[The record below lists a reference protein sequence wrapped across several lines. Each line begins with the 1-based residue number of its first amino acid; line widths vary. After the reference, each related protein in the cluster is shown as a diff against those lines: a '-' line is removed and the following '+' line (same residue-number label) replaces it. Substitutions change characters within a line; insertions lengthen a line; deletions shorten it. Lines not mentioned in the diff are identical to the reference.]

1 MALARISI
9 TLPQD
14 MVAAADRQAAQQDRS
29 RSWVVVEALRAYL
42 GKPTSGRGA
51 LVREPAPLPH
61 TAARPGLGD
70 SRLAQLEADL
80 ALTPEQRVREAER
93 TAREGELTS
102 GRARAARRIVQF
114 DRYEDYLDWKRWE
127 GVSP

>member
-9 TLPQD
+9 TLPQEV
-14 MVAAADRQAAQQDRS
+14 VAAADRRAAELDRP

-42 GKPTSGRGA
+42 RQPASRSGT
-51 LVREPAPLPH
+51 LVREPPSPPYA
-61 TAARPGLGD
+61 AARPGLGE

-93 TAREGELTS
+93 TARTGELTS
-102 GRARAARRIVQF
+102 GRARTTHRIVQF

>member
-1 MALARISI
+1 MIVTLARISI

-14 MVAAADRQAAQQDRS
+14 VVVAADRRAAELDRP

-42 GKPTSGRGA
+42 GRPSRGA
-51 LVREPAPLPH
+51 LVREPASPPY
-61 TAARPGLGD
+61 AATRPGLGD

-102 GRARAARRIVQF
+102 GRSRAARRIVQF
-114 DRYEDYLDWKRWE
+114 DRYEDYLDWKKWE
-127 GVSP
+127 GVAP

>member
-14 MVAAADRQAAQQDRS
+14 VVVAADRRAAELDRP

-42 GKPTSGRGA
+42 SRPASGGGA
-51 LVREPAPLPH
+51 LVREPAPLPYA
-61 TAARPGLGD
+61 AARPGLGD

-93 TAREGELTS
+93 TAREGDLTR
-102 GRARAARRIVQF
+102 GRTRTARRIVQF